1 MIGDLRETPRG
12 WAIQPPTECVNGH
25 QLGPHQ
31 VLVGHQPCTC
41 RGSHMGWTCRECDAT
56 FYWPPTNPKC
66 SVLQGAARVREI

>member
-1 MIGDLRETPRG
+1 MIGDLRETPKG

-41 RGSHMGWTCRECDAT
+41 RGSHMGWTCRECDET
-56 FYWPPTNPKC
+56 FYWPPVNPAC